1 MLELR
6 TKKMKPWLK
15 LIRPL
20 NLIILVA
27 TMYFIDAFIMQPNF
41 NTYGIAF
48 TLTEFQFFLLVFS
61 TVLICAAG
69 YIINDYYDVEIDSIN
84 KPEKQIIGKFI
95 SPQKAFTSYLIL
107 SGLGLAIGVYLSI
120 IIGFWK
126 LTTLFVIA
134 IFLLYFYSS
143 SFKRTPLLGNIIVA
157 FLSGLSILLI
167 LFFEPALYRLAR
179 PADYFIAGMV
189 TKYIIGISIFAFT
202 LTVVREIVKTMEDVE
217 GDKKMGAKT
226 IAVKWGILTSK
237 IVAVLFL
244 VFTIAALLYI
254 LLEVLNRDHKI
265 YFYYLNALNLF
276 LLFIGVKIFT
286 AKTKLQFNAVS
297 TMVKISMLIGI
308 CLMPLYYFIEF

>member
-1 MLELR
+1 M
-6 TKKMKPWLK
+6 
-15 LIRPL
+15 
-20 NLIILVA
+20 
-27 TMYFIDAFIMQPNF
+27 
-41 NTYGIAF
+41 
-48 TLTEFQFFLLVFS
+48 
-61 TVLICAAG
+61 
-69 YIINDYYDVEIDSIN
+69 
-84 KPEKQIIGKFI
+84 
-95 SPQKAFTSYLIL
+95 IL

>member
-1 MLELR
+1 M
-6 TKKMKPWLK
+6 
-15 LIRPL
+15 
-20 NLIILVA
+20 
-27 TMYFIDAFIMQPNF
+27 
-41 NTYGIAF
+41 
-48 TLTEFQFFLLVFS
+48 
-61 TVLICAAG
+61 
-69 YIINDYYDVEIDSIN
+69 
-84 KPEKQIIGKFI
+84 
-95 SPQKAFTSYLIL
+95 
-107 SGLGLAIGVYLSI
+107 
-120 IIGFWK
+120 
-126 LTTLFVIA
+126 
-134 IFLLYFYSS
+134 
-143 SFKRTPLLGNIIVA
+143 
-157 FLSGLSILLI
+157 SILLI

-226 IAVKWGILTSK
+226 IAVKWGMLPSK

>member
-1 MLELR
+1 MSELR

-27 TMYFIDAFIMQPNF
+27 TMYFIDAFIVQPNF

-226 IAVKWGILTSK
+226 IAVNG
-237 IVAVLFL
+237 
-244 VFTIAALLYI
+244 VF
-254 LLEVLNRDHKI
+254 
-265 YFYYLNALNLF
+265 
-276 LLFIGVKIFT
+276 
-286 AKTKLQFNAVS
+286 
-297 TMVKISMLIGI
+297 
-308 CLMPLYYFIEF
+308 